1 MDAQPFLFLDM
12 SKVTVKKNLII
23 FHNPGE
29 WSDIYALIL
38 RDFGMKMALRTQL
51 RKEMGFTYRHH
62 RGLVSNEHPYK
73 DGPSMHYEEQVHLD
87 FFSEAAQSWFQLKY
101 LNRPTSN
108 EEVVH

>member
-1 MDAQPFLFLDM
+1 M

-29 WSDIYALIL
+29 WTDIYAMIL

-62 RGLVSNEHPYK
+62 RGLVPNEHPREN
-73 DGPSMHYEEQVHLD
+73 GPNMRYEEQVHLD

-101 LNRPTSN
+101 LNL
-108 EEVVH
+108 E